1 MPRKKL
7 SYNEAL
13 QELETILERI
23 QDQDLDVDDL
33 SSNVKR
39 ASELLRLCKQKLRA
53 TETDVEKILREMEEE
68 TEENNDKTP

>member
-23 QDQDLDVDDL
+23 QDQDLDVDYL

>member
-39 ASELLRLCKQKLRA
+39 ASELLQLCKQKLRA

>member
-1 MPRKKL
+1 MPRKKI

-13 QELETILERI
+13 EELESILERI
-23 QDQDLDVDDL
+23 QDQELDVDDL

-53 TETDVEKILREMEEE
+53 TETDVEKILREMDEETPDEEE
-68 TEENNDKTP
+68 QK